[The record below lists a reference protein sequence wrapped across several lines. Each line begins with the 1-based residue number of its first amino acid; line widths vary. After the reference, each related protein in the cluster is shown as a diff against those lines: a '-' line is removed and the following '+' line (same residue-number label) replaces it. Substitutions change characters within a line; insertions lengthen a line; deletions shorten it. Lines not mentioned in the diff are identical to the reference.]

1 MKIYVK
7 SFFALSLVFCLLT
20 TSCNDKLEIQPE
32 QSLSPTAAFG
42 NKLAA
47 TASLIGVYSNAQD
60 LDAFG
65 AMPQVIADFQ
75 SDNVD
80 FIGSF
85 PTLQD
90 IKSYIQLSDNGS
102 IRQIWSDNYRV
113 ILAANAVIKFVPG
126 VEDKSYTDAERKQH
140 IAEAKFLRA
149 LTYFNLVNLWGQPFN
164 VQNGATPG
172 VPVVLEPDALDGK
185 AILPKRNTVAEVY
198 TQIEKDLLEA
208 SPDLPTS
215 YSSPEQT
222 RGRATKGAAAGLLS
236 RLYLY
241 KGDNAKTIASADL
254 VLNNTTLYN
263 LAANYNFFDQNGVED
278 VFTIEMSATDNSRT
292 GSGGWASFYQP
303 AEKGARGDCPFS
315 PDLIAAFDTTN
326 DKRFTTMRIVGNNK
340 RLYTTK
346 FSDAVNNT
354 DNSPIIRTTEILLNK
369 AEALAKSTPALAN
382 ADAITLVNRLR
393 ARAGLAAFTVASFT
407 TSQAL
412 VDAILDERRKELCFE
427 GHRRMDLLRNG
438 KSLRTTGPGAGAL
451 SAPGATRVVMPI
463 PQREIDL
470 GAALPQ
476 NAGYQ

>member
-7 SFFALSLVFCLLT
+7 SFFILGILFCLIT
-20 TSCNDKLEIQPE
+20 TACNDELLVQPE

-65 AMPQVIADFQ
+65 GNPQVIADFQ
-75 SDNVD
+75 ADNVD

-90 IKSYIQLSDNGS
+90 IKTFIQLSDNTS

-113 ILAANAVIKFVPG
+113 ILAANAVIKFVPT
-126 VEDKSYTDAERKQH
+126 VDDKSYTDVEKKQH
-140 IAEAKFLRA
+140 IAEAKFMRA
-149 LTYFNLVNLWGQPFN
+149 LTYFNLVNLWGQPYTY
-164 VQNGATPG
+164 QSGATPG
-172 VPVVLEPDALDGK
+172 VPITLDPDALDGK
-185 AILPKRNTVAEVY
+185 VVLPNRNTVAEVY
-198 TQIEKDLLEA
+198 AQIEKDLIEA
-208 SPDLPTS
+208 SPDLPAS
-215 YSSPEQT
+215 YSTPDQT
-222 RGRATKGAAAGLLS
+222 RGRATKGAVAGLLS

-241 KGDNAKTIASADL
+241 KGDELKAIASADI
-254 VLNNTTLYN
+254 VLGNTTLYN
-263 LAANYNFFDQNGVED
+263 LAANYSFFDQNGVED
-278 VFTIEMSATDNSRT
+278 VFSIQMSATDNSRT

-303 AEKGARGDCPFS
+303 AEKGARGDCPMA
-315 PDLIAAFDTTN
+315 PALIAAFDTTN
-326 DKRFTTMRIVGNNK
+326 DKRYTAMRLLGANK
-340 RLYTTK
+340 RYYTTK
-346 FSDAVNNT
+346 FSDPVNNT

-369 AEALAKSTPALAN
+369 AEALAKSSTTVS

-393 ARAGLAAFTVASFT
+393 TRAGLPALVASGFAT
-407 TSQAL
+407 PQAL

-438 KSLRTTGPGAGAL
+438 KSLRTTGAGAGAL
-451 SAPGATRVVMPI
+451 SAPGAVRVVMPI